1 MLEFL
6 NQRNLGEN
14 IDSSFPKWKQP
25 NPPQILQKLYV
36 NHQKMS
42 FQKSKPPIFNAQFVK
57 KIFKTLKTVI
67 NQSFKH
73 RLAIELLTKDEQRKK
88 LNSKFHFTTRL
99 LKRIKNF
106 SNMQQKK
113 QTRKKKMENV
123 LQQNSHKIGWTNKT
137 FIFVGSLYIFT

>member
-1 MLEFL
+1 MEIAKSTA
-6 NQRNLGEN
+6 N
-14 IDSSFPKWKQP
+14 SS
-25 NPPQILQKLYV
+25 
-36 NHQKMS
+36 KMT
-42 FQKSKPPIFNAQFVK
+42 FQQTKPPIFNAQFVK

-88 LNSKFHFTTRL
+88 LNSKFYFTTRL

-113 QTRKKKMENV
+113 TDQKEENG
-123 LQQNSHKIGWTNKT
+123 KRFATE
-137 FIFVGSLYIFT
+137 FP